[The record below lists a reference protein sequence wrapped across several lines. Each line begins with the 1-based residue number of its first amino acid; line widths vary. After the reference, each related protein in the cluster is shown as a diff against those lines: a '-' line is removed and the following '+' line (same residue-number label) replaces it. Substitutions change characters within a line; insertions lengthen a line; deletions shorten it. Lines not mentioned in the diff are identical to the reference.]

1 MNTIA
6 FSIADKEPV
15 PKKSSVKHSV
25 WMEEITGYFN
35 CGYILH
41 GMLKFRKIISESGIM
56 TGFDSLGFE
65 FDSESPS

>member
-1 MNTIA
+1 MARLVGWIPPVNTIA

-35 CGYILH
+35 CGYILQ
-41 GMLKFRKIISESGIM
+41 GMLKFRKVISVGDDGWI
-56 TGFDSLGFE
+56 
-65 FDSESPS
+65 

>member
-15 PKKSSVKHSV
+15 LKKSLVKHSV

-35 CGYILH
+35 FGYILH

-56 TGFDSLGFE
+56 IGFDGLGFE
-65 FDSESPS
+65 FD